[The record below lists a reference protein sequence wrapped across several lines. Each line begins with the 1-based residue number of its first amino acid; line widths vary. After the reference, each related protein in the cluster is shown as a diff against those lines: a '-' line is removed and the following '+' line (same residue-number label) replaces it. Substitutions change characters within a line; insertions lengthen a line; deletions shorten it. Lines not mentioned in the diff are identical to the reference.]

1 MSTVC
6 LRAWSALVTTP
17 IHKHTLI
24 ATGLPESTTKAMRVI
39 DMASYILVC
48 FFSRRCHPCIPN
60 FHRYANADTI
70 ALVGQPRTAPT
81 PSAQEA
87 QDLQIQSSN
96 HDALRHMLPFALLV
110 LSFMLLMFYWVG
122 FR

>member
-1 MSTVC
+1 MERIGYDADTQTYSY
-6 LRAWSALVTTP
+6 RDRTTG
-17 IHKHTLI
+17 KHYEGEEGNRYGKLHP
-24 ATGLPESTTKAMRVI
+24 GMFLSPLPPLYPQCV
-39 DMASYILVC
+39 Y
-48 FFSRRCHPCIPN
+48 
-60 FHRYANADTI
+60 RYANANTI
-70 ALVGQPRTAPT
+70 ALVGQPRAPPT

-122 FR
+122 SR